1 MLDAMRHAV
10 EVSKILEL
18 VNEDR
23 RKEYTALNFKDAL
36 RLATVGSSKGK
47 FIRVLWDDQTSPREQ
62 I

>member
-23 RKEYTALNFKDAL
+23 PKEYTPLNFKDAL
-36 RLATVGSSKGK
+36 RLATVGGSKGNLK
-47 FIRVLWDDQTSPREQ
+47 QCY
-62 I
+62 